1 MRLPARVAACLLL
14 LGAAA
19 PAASAQVSD
28 ITAAEAAIPL
38 LAEVVTPHSIAEQP
52 VPTTTAPAPGLAFEY
67 SDGYRTRARIHR
79 VASFATLPLFVTEA
93 FIGQSLYDE
102 PTDSKRDAHLVVAG
116 GIGALFAVNTF
127 TGAWNLLEAR
137 KDPHFGKRKW
147 AHALLMFGGDIGMV
161 TTAALGP
168 GEGNTD
174 GKAAHRAAAITT
186 AAMATTGYLIMLFG
200 N

>member
-1 MRLPARVAACLLL
+1 MRLAARVVACLLL

-19 PAASAQVSD
+19 PAASAQVSGRAD
-28 ITAAEAAIPL
+28 AEPAIPL
-38 LAEVVTPHSIAEQP
+38 LAEAVTPHSIAEQP
-52 VPTTTAPAPGLAFEY
+52 VPTATAPAPGLAFEY
-67 SDGYRTRARIHR
+67 SEGYRTRAKIHR

-93 FIGQSLYDE
+93 FVGQSLYNE
-102 PTDSKRDAHLVVAG
+102 PTDGKRDAHLVVAG

-168 GEGNTD
+168 GEGDAD

-186 AAMATTGYLIMLFG
+186 AAVATTGYLIMLFG

>member
-1 MRLPARVAACLLL
+1 M
-14 LGAAA
+14 
-19 PAASAQVSD
+19 
-28 ITAAEAAIPL
+28 
-38 LAEVVTPHSIAEQP
+38 
-52 VPTTTAPAPGLAFEY
+52 
-67 SDGYRTRARIHR
+67 
-79 VASFATLPLFVTEA
+79 
-93 FIGQSLYDE
+93 
-102 PTDSKRDAHLVVAG
+102 
-116 GIGALFAVNTF
+116 NTF

-168 GEGNTD
+168 GEGDSD

-200 N
+200 R

>member
-1 MRLPARVAACLLL
+1 MRLSVRVVACLFL
-14 LGAAA
+14 LGAA
-19 PAASAQVSD
+19 PSASAQVGSSAD
-28 ITAAEAAIPL
+28 AEPAIPL
-38 LAEVVTPHSIAEQP
+38 LAEAVSPHSLTDQQ
-52 VPTTTAPAPGLAFEY
+52 VPAATAPAPVLAFEY

-93 FIGQSLYDE
+93 FLGQSLYNE
-102 PTDSKRDAHLVVAG
+102 PSDSKRDAHLVVAG

-147 AHALLMFGGDIGMV
+147 AHALLMFGGDVGMV

-168 GEGNTD
+168 GEGSSD

>member
-1 MRLPARVAACLLL
+1 LLVE
-14 LGAAA
+14 AAA
-19 PAASAQVSD
+19 HQA
-28 ITAAEAAIPL
+28 
-38 LAEVVTPHSIAEQP
+38 IAEQP
-52 VPTTTAPAPGLAFEY
+52 VPVATAPAPGLAFEY
-67 SDGYRTRARIHR
+67 SEGYRTRAKIHR

-93 FIGQSLYDE
+93 FVGQSLYNE
-102 PTDSKRDAHLVVAG
+102 PTDGKRDAHLVVAG
-116 GIGALFAVNTF
+116 GIGALFAVNTV
-127 TGAWNLLEAR
+127 TGVWNLLEAR
-137 KDPHFGKRKW
+137 KDPHFGKKKW
-147 AHALLMFGGDIGMV
+147 AHALLMLGGDVGMV